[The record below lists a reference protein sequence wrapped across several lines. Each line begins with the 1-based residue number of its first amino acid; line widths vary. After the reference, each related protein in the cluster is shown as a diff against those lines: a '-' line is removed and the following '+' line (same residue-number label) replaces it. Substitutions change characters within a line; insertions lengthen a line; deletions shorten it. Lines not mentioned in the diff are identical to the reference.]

1 MYRVSARLAC
11 NGTGFKTFFDPMI
24 NGPPTHVDAIER
36 ERGFLAGLVEVGM
49 QKLTKRYGDFTIPS
63 GIAAMEDI
71 FKEFR
76 PEAVF
81 CANDY
86 MAAGAMKVLARAGA
100 KVPDDVA
107 IVGYDNTDICE
118 GLLPSLTTVDYR
130 AKEVGQLLAEELLA
144 LIEGKVK
151 SVKKTVRPFLVERE
165 SH

>member
-11 NGTGFKTFFDPMI
+11 NGTGFKTFYDPMI

-76 PEAVF
+76 PRIIFLFSPIASVDCLAVF
-81 CANDY
+81 GRQN
-86 MAAGAMKVLARAGA
+86 LPRAR
-100 KVPDDVA
+100 
-107 IVGYDNTDICE
+107 CR
-118 GLLPSLTTVDYR
+118 PSPSR
-130 AKEVGQLLAEELLA
+130 FPA
-144 LIEGKVK
+144 
-151 SVKKTVRPFLVERE
+151 
-165 SH
+165 

>member
-1 MYRVSARLAC
+1 
-11 NGTGFKTFFDPMI
+11 
-24 NGPPTHVDAIER
+24 
-36 ERGFLAGLVEVGM
+36 
-49 QKLTKRYGDFTIPS
+49 
-63 GIAAMEDI
+63 
-71 FKEFR
+71 
-76 PEAVF
+76 
-81 CANDY
+81 

-130 AKEVGQLLAEELLA
+130 AKEVGQLLAAELLG

>member
-1 MYRVSARLAC
+1 MSALCAHFSRGREKCGLEPYKGIFGSKLVRSFIQSALARRVPRELMVEPLEVQSW
-11 NGTGFKTFFDPMI
+11 TFLQRFNSQPSRFDLSL
-24 NGPPTHVDAIER
+24 
-36 ERGFLAGLVEVGM
+36 FL
-49 QKLTKRYGDFTIPS
+49 FS
-63 GIAAMEDI
+63 
-71 FKEFR
+71 
-76 PEAVF
+76 
-81 CANDY
+81 
-86 MAAGAMKVLARAGA
+86 RAGA

-107 IVGYDNTDICE
+107 IVGYGNTDICE